1 MRYVFYVIFPTPYHP
16 TTVHVQ
22 NVEDLSTIQDL
33 IKEWSEDDD
42 RFQFEIVPVKS

>member
-1 MRYVFYVIFPTPYHP
+1 MRYVLYVIFPSSYHN

-22 NVEDLSTIQDL
+22 YVDDLSNVQTL

-42 RFQFEIVPVKS
+42 RFQFEIVPVKA